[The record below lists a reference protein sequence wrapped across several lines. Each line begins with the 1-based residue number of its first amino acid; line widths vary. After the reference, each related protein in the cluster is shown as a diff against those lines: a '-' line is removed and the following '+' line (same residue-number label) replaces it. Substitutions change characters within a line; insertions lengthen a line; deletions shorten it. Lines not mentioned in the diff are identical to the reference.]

1 MIALGAVA
9 VMPAKAQSDLD
20 LTKNWTL
27 RAGFFT
33 PERQGP
39 RDAEGDIWFTVGGER
54 EVFNAD
60 RYKGTVSLDYYGSSN
75 VYNVPIQL
83 NVIGTTHR
91 LRYGGGAGVSF
102 GHDLTRGV
110 NAFAYNLLI
119 GYALSDSLNPL
130 TFDIRYHATG
140 SGSDL
145 NGITFTIGG
154 HF

>member
-75 VYNVPIQL
+75 VYNVRS
-83 NVIGTTHR
+83 N
-91 LRYGGGAGVSF
+91 
-102 GHDLTRGV
+102 
-110 NAFAYNLLI
+110 
-119 GYALSDSLNPL
+119 
-130 TFDIRYHATG
+130 
-140 SGSDL
+140 
-145 NGITFTIGG
+145 
-154 HF
+154 